1 MNINKSKGFTI
12 VEVLVAMVIMAIG
25 VLGLGVLQ
33 LTSLQ
38 NTQSGQ
44 MKSQAS
50 ILAYGIIDSM
60 RTNST
65 SVTAGNYTLALDA
78 ETPEA
83 ANCYGAEADCTAQQ
97 MATSDVNHWR
107 TALDTSLPSGT
118 GGIGIAD
125 LGTSTLVTITISWID
140 PYSAADGNE
149 QIVLTS
155 ELSQ

>member
-1 MNINKSKGFTI
+1 MKINKSKGFTI
-12 VEVLVAMVIMAIG
+12 IEVLVAMIILAIG

-50 ILAYGIIDSM
+50 VMAYAIIDSM
-60 RTNST
+60 RTNIP
-65 SVTAGNYTLALDA
+65 SVTAGSYGIALGTDTPVA
-78 ETPEA
+78 E
-83 ANCYGAEADCTAQQ
+83 NCYGGAADCTAAQ
-97 MATSDVNHWR
+97 MAVSDVNYWR
-107 TALDTSLPSGT
+107 TTLGLSLPSGN
-118 GGIGIAD
+118 GGIVTAD
-125 LGTSTLVTITISWID
+125 LGTTTLVSVTVTWVD

-155 ELSQ
+155 ELPQ